1 MMATLSFNE
10 LVHQRL
16 VFHQITSIKL
26 SEHEVFTAQKIKFS
40 IKDFFIFYAV
50 ICLGIAKRTIEIKT
64 MQP

>member
-40 IKDFFIFYAV
+40 IKDFLSRFLYFL
-50 ICLGIAKRTIEIKT
+50 CSDLFTIEIKT